1 MFPYYM
7 TFIIQFK
14 CNRMFLWISG
24 IVFFFF
30 DTEDR
35 ISLIKEQGKPHS
47 VLHFRGPLLTYKE
60 VTSRKPLRPHHVG

>member
-1 MFPYYM
+1 MFKQF
-7 TFIIQFK
+7 FIPLYNAINEQK
-14 CNRMFLWISG
+14 QQ
-24 IVFFFF
+24 FF
-30 DTEDR
+30 DTKDR